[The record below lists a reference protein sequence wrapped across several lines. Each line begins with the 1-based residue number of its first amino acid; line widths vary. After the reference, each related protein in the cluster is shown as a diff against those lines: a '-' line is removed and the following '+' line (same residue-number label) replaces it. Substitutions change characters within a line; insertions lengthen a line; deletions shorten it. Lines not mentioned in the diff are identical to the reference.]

1 MMDYLKSDE
10 MLTCDD
16 EALVFFRPLMD
27 VYPNLEFTNIDATGV
42 KQRRAVYIFPNDM
55 IRHGNVFIEA
65 WQKKDY
71 FHFVLKKSI
80 MTEAEKAESKRDWK
94 KDNSSRGRVSV
105 YMSYKK
111 ELFDYI
117 VPKLNMIDSLK

>member
-10 MLTCDD
+10 MLTYDD

-27 VYPNLEFTNIDATGV
+27 IYPNLEFTNIDATGV

-80 MTEAEKAESKRDWK
+80 MTEAEKAESKRD
-94 KDNSSRGRVSV
+94 
-105 YMSYKK
+105 
-111 ELFDYI
+111 
-117 VPKLNMIDSLK
+117 